1 MYRVVH
7 LVAEYCLLTSNYK
20 FHHSMSFLYLSQL
33 LFQCQQKVVLNQVD
47 HPVKCDLM
55 EDGVIVLRRASKT
68 NEPSRESRRRRI
80 WQAAHIRLGNVK
92 LHILHY
98 QAANWPFTSKVA
110 TKKFKAWLVFDN
122 IKVYL

>member
-80 WQAAHIRLGNVK
+80 WQAAHIRAEAETRNYIHHVSCITRPSNNKIGHLSYISSLKLG
-92 LHILHY
+92 
-98 QAANWPFTSKVA
+98 
-110 TKKFKAWLVFDN
+110 
-122 IKVYL
+122 